1 VPKVPAHP
9 ELNATAASIL
19 GFLLHQPMTGF
30 ELMNAIE
37 NILGDFWNVTKSQI
51 YRELKLLAE
60 QGLVE
65 TLAAGSRDKQPYRI
79 TSSGRDAFRA
89 WIRQRPAPP
98 TVRMPIVLEVFFGG
112 EVPFELLRE
121 HIEAM
126 RAHHDERLRVYE
138 TFVPDAPKGT
148 WPYEA
153 LRLGFMYQRTL
164 IKWLDT
170 LPKSPLA
177 ALPAGSVEKPRKPQ
191 KAQTHPKSPT
201 RKTGKAKSQR

>member
-1 VPKVPAHP
+1 MPKVAARP

-37 NILGDFWNVTKSQI
+37 NIIGDFWNVTKSQI

-65 TLAAGSRDKQPYRI
+65 TLATGSRDKQPYRL
-79 TSSGRDAFRA
+79 TPSGRDAFRT
-89 WIRQRPAPP
+89 WIRQPPAPP

-112 EVPFELLRE
+112 EVPFSLLRE
-121 HIEAM
+121 HLASI
-126 RAHHDERLRVYE
+126 RAHHEERLRVYE
-138 TFVPDAPKGT
+138 TFVPEAPKGT

-164 IKWLDT
+164 IKWLDS
-170 LPKSPLA
+170 LPKSPPPLA
-177 ALPAGSVEKPRKPQ
+177 MPTPAEELETRQKRQKPTK
-191 KAQTHPKSPT
+191 KAARP
-201 RKTGKAKSQR
+201 KSQR